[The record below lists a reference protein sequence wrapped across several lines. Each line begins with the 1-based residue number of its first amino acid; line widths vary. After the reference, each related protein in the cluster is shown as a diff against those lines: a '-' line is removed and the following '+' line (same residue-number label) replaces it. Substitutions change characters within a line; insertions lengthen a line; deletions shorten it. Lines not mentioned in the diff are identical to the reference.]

1 MSSRSPAAPRR
12 KPASAPAGPA
22 LRRCRPALGTLVDIR
37 LSGLPPARLE
47 RALTAAFAE
56 IARCERALS
65 AHLPGNDLARLR
77 SARPGATVV
86 IDARTS
92 AVLLRAA
99 ALARSSQGAFD
110 PRRAPAPGSRAPAF
124 DAAFRLLAGGRLRVL
139 APLDLDLGGI
149 AKGHALDRALAV
161 LRRAGV
167 PSACINAGG
176 DLRIHRSVTRLRLRH
191 PAGGGVFFELG
202 TLRSGAAATSA
213 QTFRTHLRDPRNG
226 RASPR
231 GASITVFARTA
242 LSADALTKVV
252 AFAPAALAAKIL
264 ARHRAHA
271 AIVARDGSLRWLDGP
286 PPAVMFTPAA

>member
-1 MSSRSPAAPRR
+1 M
-12 KPASAPAGPA
+12 

-37 LSGLPPARLE
+37 ISGLPPARLE
-47 RALTAAFAE
+47 RALEAAFSE
-56 IARCERALS
+56 IARCERSLS

-77 SARPGATVV
+77 SARPGAVVV
-86 IDARTS
+86 IDARTR
-92 AVLLRAA
+92 AVLRRAA
-99 ALARSSQGAFD
+99 QFWRASQGAFD
-110 PRRAPAPGSRAPAF
+110 PRRAPAAGAPAF
-124 DAAFRLLAGGRLRVL
+124 DTAFRLPSGGRLRVL

-161 LRRAGV
+161 LRRAGI

-176 DLRIHRSVTRLRLRH
+176 DIRIHGTVTNLRLRH

-213 QTFRTHLRDPRNG
+213 QTFRRHLRDPRDG
-226 RASPR
+226 RAAPR
-231 GASITVFARTA
+231 GASITVFALTA
-242 LSADALTKVV
+242 LSADALTKVA

-271 AIVARDGSLRWLDGP
+271 AIVGRDGSLRWLDGP
-286 PPAVMFTPAA
+286 PPAVMFTSAA